1 MIPLSLGLLLAAPF
15 SEIVHSARIDHPSG
29 PAHAEYRMRV
39 DVRHQQLGVA
49 APGSHAATL
58 RCRWRADL
66 VVDRQASHA
75 TGTLRRVLHREDV
88 ASGSRPGWCTA
99 NRAVIAKD
107 VASSTGAMR
116 GAAAALAGQDA
127 EALRAELDLIGTG
140 TR

>member
-1 MIPLSLGLLLAAPF
+1 MIVMLGLLLAAPF
-15 SEIVHSARIDHPSG
+15 SEIVHSVRIDYPTG

-66 VVDRQASHA
+66 VLDREARH
-75 TGTLRRVLHREDV
+75 TGGTLRRALRQESV
-88 ASGSRPGWCTA
+88 ATGSRPGWCTA
-99 NRAVIAKD
+99 NRAAIAKD
-107 VASSTGAMR
+107 VASSTSDMR
-116 GAAAALAGQDA
+116 GAVAALAGQDA
-127 EALRAELDLIGTG
+127 ALLRAELDQIGTG